1 MTDNVTLERGK
12 PEQRAALDALAQLY
26 MHDFNDFL
34 EPDAKLDVD
43 EDGRFKGD
51 IGLESYWTKAENSVW
66 LIRADGKLAGFALL
80 DKVTRSGQPAD
91 FNMAQFFVS
100 RAYRGRE
107 VASRAVV
114 AILDAHPGQWEIAIM
129 LRNVPA
135 LRFWPR
141 AVALARIS
149 GLETLADEAGKTK
162 RRLLR
167 FVAGYLPSTS
177 RGRPGPACPNLRP
190 CCHRSQAAGALS
202 R

>member
-1 MTDNVTLERGK
+1 MESLKPIDAVTLERGK
-12 PEQRAALDALAQLY
+12 PKQRRTLANLAQLY

-34 EPDAKLDVD
+34 EADGKLDVG
-43 EDGRFKGD
+43 EDGRFKDD
-51 IGLESYWTKAENSVW
+51 IGLASYWTKPENSVW
-66 LIRADGKLAGFALL
+66 FIRADGKLAGFALL
-80 DKVTRSGQPAD
+80 DAVTRSGQPAD
-91 FNMAQFFVS
+91 FNMAQFFVT

-114 AILDAHPGQWEIAIM
+114 AMLDVHPGQWEIAIM

-149 GLETLADEAGKTK
+149 ELETLADETGKIK

-167 FVAGYLPSTS
+167 FVAG
-177 RGRPGPACPNLRP
+177 
-190 CCHRSQAAGALS
+190 
-202 R
+202 